1 MKRNSF
7 TLVEVMIVIAIMS
20 VLTAI
25 AVPNLLRTRLIVNCI
40 NGGKPQKWCQSNL
53 KILEKEDKEK
63 RDKISKVKEQES
75 KKSLLEMLSGQFSF
89 ITFLK
94 IFLSLMV
101 LVVFYYYPTKFLCI
115 IPSLIGNIYCCGL
128 GKGIRNWSLWL
139 RD

>member
-20 VLTAI
+20 MVIMI

-40 NGGKPQKWCQSNL
+40 QEGKSEKWCRTNI
-53 KILEKEDKEK
+53 KILVKQDKEK
-63 RDKISKVKEQES
+63 RDKIKKVKEQEG

-101 LVVFYYYPTKFLCI
+101 LVIFYYYPTKFLCI

-128 GKGIRNWSLWL
+128 IKGIRNWSLWL